1 MHADDNEKPQWD
13 VSGAGDPVDG
23 VWDSTEWFP
32 LSGANAAGDMV
43 STPHDVVVF
52 LNALFD
58 GRILGAKQLSEMKDN
73 IKPAS
78 FPGSNVVA
86 NGHGLLVMKYGDI
99 HVKGHLGQIPGHTS
113 IMGRTR
119 RRGSRRCSS
128 RILAPAI
135 SNPSI

>member
-1 MHADDNEKPQWD
+1 
-13 VSGAGDPVDG
+13 
-23 VWDSTEWFP
+23 
-32 LSGANAAGDMV
+32 
-43 STPHDVVVF
+43 
-52 LNALFD
+52 
-58 GRILGAKQLSEMKDN
+58 MKEN

-113 IMGRTR
+113 IMGRDEAT
-119 RRGSRRCSS
+119 GITAMLI

-135 SNPSI
+135 FKSFYLKGVNEPVGKVFHAAREMLS